1 MASKTGETLQRMA
14 KYRLSF
20 TFGGL
25 LIPETRIIAD
35 SFLQF
40 GDWDTVRE
48 EVIAQNLLRKPRQE
62 SARRYFREIR
72 ERLKGAYDWEVPIIA
87 GHDGGP
93 DEARLVLLAATV
105 RYYRLVW
112 EFLVEVIRYKIT
124 GGDFNLLGFEFE
136 SFWER
141 KAEGAS
147 EMREITEKSRKKL
160 AQVVYR
166 MLQEAR
172 YLPTGRD
179 GRIVAPTVP
188 YGLTTRYWAQQDS
201 DTLLA
206 FLFSDHEM
214 RRLIAEGV
222 N

>member
-1 MASKTGETLQRMA
+1 MK

-25 LIPETRIIAD
+25 LIPETQIIAD
-35 SFLQF
+35 SFLRNS
-40 GDWDTVRE
+40 DWKTVRK
-48 EVIAQNLLRKPRQE
+48 EVVEQNLLKKPRQE
-62 SARRYFREIR
+62 SAQRYIREIR

-87 GHDGGP
+87 GHEGGP
-93 DEARLVLLAATV
+93 DETRLVLLAATV

-124 GGDFNLLGFEFE
+124 GGDFKLLGFEFE

-141 KAEGAS
+141 KAENAPA
-147 EMREITEKSRKKL
+147 MRELTETSKKKL

-166 MLQEAR
+166 MMREAG
-172 YLPTGRD
+172 YLPAGRD
-179 GRIVAPTVP
+179 GTIVAPTVP
-188 YGLTTRYWAQQDS
+188 YGLTTRYAARQDS

-206 FLFSDHEM
+206 FLIPDQQI
-214 RRLIAEGV
+214 RRLISEDGS
-222 N
+222 

>member
-1 MASKTGETLQRMA
+1 ME

-35 SFLQF
+35 SFLRL
-40 GDWDTVRE
+40 GDWEAVRD
-48 EVIAQNLLRKPRQE
+48 EVVGQNLLKKPRQE
-62 SARRYFREIR
+62 SARRYIREIR

-87 GHDGGP
+87 GRDGGP
-93 DEARLVLLAATV
+93 DEARLVLLAVTV
-105 RYYRLVW
+105 RYYCLVW

-124 GGDFNLLGFEFE
+124 GGDFKLLGFEIE

-141 KAEGAS
+141 KAESAS
-147 EMREITEKSRKKL
+147 EMREITETSRKKL

-166 MLQEAR
+166 MLQEAG
-172 YLPTGRD
+172 YLPGGRD
-179 GRIVAPTVP
+179 GAIMAPNVP
-188 YGLTTRYWAQQDS
+188 YGLTTRYAAERDG

-206 FLFSDHEM
+206 FLLPDHEIQ
-214 RRLIAEGV
+214 RLIAEGE

>member
-1 MASKTGETLQRMA
+1 ME

-35 SFLQF
+35 SFLRL
-40 GDWDTVRE
+40 GDWEAVRE
-48 EVIAQNLLRKPRQE
+48 EVVGQNLLKKRRQA
-62 SARRYFREIR
+62 SAQRYIHEIR
-72 ERLKGAYDWEVPIIA
+72 DRLKGAYDWEIPIIA
-87 GHDGGP
+87 GRDGGP

-124 GGDFNLLGFEFE
+124 GGDFKMLGFEFV
-136 SFWER
+136 SFWEQ
-141 KAEGAS
+141 KAQSAP

-160 AQVVYR
+160 VQVVYR
-166 MLQEAR
+166 MLREAG
-172 YLPTGRD
+172 YLPSGRD
-179 GRIVAPTVP
+179 GAIVAPTVP
-188 YGLTTRYWAQQDS
+188 YGIATQYAAQQDS

-206 FLFSDHEM
+206 FLLPDHEI
-214 RRLIAEGV
+214 RRLSAEGGS
-222 N
+222 